1 MKTVYLALGSN
12 IGDRSRH
19 LQAALAKLEAPDLRI
34 LRVSSLYETAPV
46 GFTAQHWFYN
56 LVVEAETDLFPLQL
70 LTRIAKIELA
80 LGRVRTIPNGP
91 RTLDIDIL
99 LYGRAVVHSVK
110 LEIPHPRMAER
121 RFVLAPLAELA
132 PDLRHPVT
140 HQAIRVM
147 LEAAPEQ
154 AVRRLDLRLGSPAA

>member
-12 IGDRSRH
+12 IGDRCRH
-19 LQAALAKLEAPDLRI
+19 LQAALGKLEAQDLRI

-56 LVVEAETDLFPLQL
+56 LVVEAETEMFPLQL

-80 LGRVRTIPNGP
+80 LGRVRTVPNGP

-110 LEIPHPRMAER
+110 
-121 RFVLAPLAELA
+121 FVLAPLAELA
-132 PDLRHPVT
+132 PELRHPVT

-147 LEAAPEQ
+147 LDAAPEQ